1 MIGLHSFWRTDALW
15 DCVKIGACSIF
26 WRMRKI
32 ACVFTHAIWTVLLNN
47 VCCIYFCRRMRK
59 SHANIR
65 SEKIATHPI
74 WTGPKTPRTTKE
86 LKWRLALSIKSQMF
100 NLYTSS
106 FDIFRGIFR
115 KIVCHVGRIDQFAVY
130 GGGGKTPAVFGGAIA
145 TSSYFGGRRTYKI
158 KYNES
163 NVPWCYKR

>member
-47 VCCIYFCRRMRK
+47 VCCIYFFRRMRK
-59 SHANIR
+59 SHAIIR

-74 WTGPKTPRTTKE
+74 WMYPKAASDSALKQLTTGGVSKTCTLLYFTVGDCPVVREPRILTLNWITSRRG
-86 LKWRLALSIKSQMF
+86 LRILLQTWNFAKSGLF
-100 NLYTSS
+100 
-106 FDIFRGIFR
+106 
-115 KIVCHVGRIDQFAVY
+115 
-130 GGGGKTPAVFGGAIA
+130 GKRWKSVT
-145 TSSYFGGRRTYKI
+145 
-158 KYNES
+158 
-163 NVPWCYKR
+163 